1 MRRYLWSK
9 KRTKN
14 VIVLTVMMTS
24 VIMLVLEYSSEFQ
37 LLHSGYFTSEI
48 SSLEDIREDLKS
60 ISDDNPGFIKYI
72 QNRLVPPALQNSSLR
87 LHKSIHT
94 GQIGQAEEVIK
105 YFKGKSH
112 GIFVE
117 AGAFNGEYL
126 SNTLYLEANHT
137 WTGLLVE
144 PNSAAFKGL
153 VKKNRKCHAA
163 HSCLSVTPHPD
174 IVEFDSADVF
184 GGINMELED
193 VNNKDLE
200 RIRKSVPKKLRTRES
215 VECYPLYSLLL
226 AANIAHKV
234 DLLSLDIEGAEL
246 AVLKTMPWDKVNI
259 ELIMIEVSHSNQA
272 EIDKTLMS
280 AGYEAYKKLKNQDI
294 IYKKAPMV

>member
-1 MRRYLWSK
+1 
-9 KRTKN
+9 
-14 VIVLTVMMTS
+14 MT
-24 VIMLVLEYSSEFQ
+24 ILVF
-37 LLHSGYFTSEI
+37 
-48 SSLEDIREDLKS
+48 LK
-60 ISDDNPGFIKYI
+60 YV

-94 GQIGQAEEVIK
+94 GQIGQAEEVIR

-126 SNTLYLEANHT
+126 SNTLYLEANHS

-153 VKKNRKCHAA
+153 VKKNRKSYAA
-163 HSCLSVTPHPD
+163 HSCLSVAPHPD
-174 IVEFDSADVF
+174 IVEFYSADVF

-200 RIRKSVPKKLRTRES
+200 RIRKSVPEKLRTKES

-226 AANIAHKV
+226 AADIAHNV

-272 EIDKTLMS
+272 EIDQTLMS
-280 AGYEAYKKLKNQDI
+280 AGYEVYKKLKNQDV
-294 IYKKAPMV
+294 IYKKVRSV